1 MQLEERIARLIA
13 VGASVAANCQPCL
26 EANIQKALTAG
37 AENKDVA
44 EAIVIGRRV
53 REGAASSM
61 DSFVSQLEASAI
73 ATGLD
78 AISCD
83 CGQPRRTS

>member
-37 AENKDVA
+37 AENKQVA
-44 EAIVIGRRV
+44 EAIAVGKLV
-53 REGAASSM
+53 REGAAAGV
-61 DSFVSQLEASAI
+61 DSFISQLESPAI
-73 ATGLD
+73 ATRLD
-78 AISCD
+78 GISCD
-83 CGQPRRTS
+83 CAQPRRTA